1 MKRSAALFV
10 VLVALQSRAVLTQGQ
25 PVHAPDGD
33 SGISAIFSIAVP
45 PLPNAPF
52 SATVN
57 TEETRYLPNG
67 SPGMISRNHR
77 LIARD
82 GQGRVFQ
89 ERRMIV
95 PAGSP
100 MDSQLTQTEIANP
113 TTRTIAVCDP
123 NRHIC
128 DLRIYRAPATAT
140 LPPAGPSADGASYL
154 TREALGTQTVNGFEM
169 VGTREVLTLATNT
182 DRPLS
187 VTKEF
192 WYSPLLGLNV
202 STRRWD
208 PRIGRVEVFSVT
220 DINLSEPDPNL
231 FTLPADA
238 RVMDFRTPST
248 AR

>member
-1 MKRSAALFV
+1 
-10 VLVALQSRAVLTQGQ
+10 
-25 PVHAPDGD
+25 
-33 SGISAIFSIAVP
+33 
-45 PLPNAPF
+45 
-52 SATVN
+52 
-57 TEETRYLPNG
+57 
-67 SPGMISRNHR
+67 
-77 LIARD
+77 
-82 GQGRVFQ
+82 
-89 ERRMIV
+89 
-95 PAGSP
+95 

-192 WYSPLLGLNV
+192 WYSPLLGLNI

>member
-1 MKRSAALFV
+1 MAKSAAL
-10 VLVALQSRAVLTQGQ
+10 LVGLIALTGRAVFTQTQ

-33 SGISAIFSIAVP
+33 SPINATFSIAVP

-57 TEETRYLPNG
+57 TEETRYLPDG
-67 SPGMISRNHR
+67 SPVMTRNHR

-89 ERRMIV
+89 ERRMIA
-95 PAGSP
+95 PEGSP
-100 MDSQLTQTEIANP
+100 RESQLTQTEIADP
-113 TTRTIAVCDP
+113 IARVLAVCDP
-123 NRHIC
+123 NRHVC
-128 DLRIYRAPATAT
+128 ELRIYRASVAAT
-140 LPPAGPSADGASYL
+140 LPPAGPSSDGASSL
-154 TREALGTQTVNGFEM
+154 TREDLGTQTVSGFEM
-169 VGTREVLTLATNT
+169 IGTREVLTLAMNT

-192 WYSPLLGLNV
+192 WYSPQLGLNI

-208 PRIGRVEVFSVT
+208 PRIRRVEVFTVT
-220 DINLSEPDPNL
+220 DINLSEPDPGL
-231 FTLPADA
+231 FTLPRDA
-238 RVMDFRTPST
+238 RVVDYRTPGP